1 MSCSSKHKIAVQ
13 GVLGCMILLLGFWRT
28 IEKAIKL
35 NPMNPVYYA
44 NMGLL
49 YAATDT
55 AINLRNYMALSKVS
69 SEALDKS
76 LAYFHL
82 ANNMAPK
89 NRLFSLNLGLLY
101 ALNGKYL
108 KAKSFFEKAVE
119 NSDEEENVLLWALF
133 CESHKQFVEA
143 KRYAKLEKHNY
154 CYWIEIVEN
163 VVKILSVRKGDPINM
178 AKLGSVLLYKGDKI
192 EAEKLFIE
200 SLEVMCG
207 LSRPWY
213 ALGQLA
219 ENKGDSIKAYIFY
232 KRGMSLD
239 SPITLSDRRNLIN
252 KNELTEYSLKSK
264 ALDIINIYENTYNTS
279 LIDKRI
285 ILMDTLSIHK
295 KAASEKP

>member
-1 MSCSSKHKIAVQ
+1 
-13 GVLGCMILLLGFWRT
+13 MILLLGFWHIRYSYANKLNNKACTMADSEKAMRT

-55 AINLRNYMALSKVS
+55 ANNLRNYMALSKVS

-119 NSDEEENVLLWALF
+119 NSDEEENV
-133 CESHKQFVEA
+133 
-143 KRYAKLEKHNY
+143 
-154 CYWIEIVEN
+154 
-163 VVKILSVRKGDPINM
+163 
-178 AKLGSVLLYKGDKI
+178 
-192 EAEKLFIE
+192 
-200 SLEVMCG
+200 
-207 LSRPWY
+207 
-213 ALGQLA
+213 
-219 ENKGDSIKAYIFY
+219 
-232 KRGMSLD
+232 
-239 SPITLSDRRNLIN
+239 
-252 KNELTEYSLKSK
+252 
-264 ALDIINIYENTYNTS
+264 
-279 LIDKRI
+279 
-285 ILMDTLSIHK
+285 
-295 KAASEKP
+295 

>member
-1 MSCSSKHKIAVQ
+1 M
-13 GVLGCMILLLGFWRT
+13 
-28 IEKAIKL
+28 
-35 NPMNPVYYA
+35 
-44 NMGLL
+44 
-49 YAATDT
+49 
-55 AINLRNYMALSKVS
+55 
-69 SEALDKS
+69 
-76 LAYFHL
+76 
-82 ANNMAPK
+82 
-89 NRLFSLNLGLLY
+89 
-101 ALNGKYL
+101 
-108 KAKSFFEKAVE
+108 
-119 NSDEEENVLLWALF
+119 
-133 CESHKQFVEA
+133 
-143 KRYAKLEKHNY
+143 
-154 CYWIEIVEN
+154 
-163 VVKILSVRKGDPINM
+163 
-178 AKLGSVLLYKGDKI
+178 LLYKGDKI

>member
-1 MSCSSKHKIAVQ
+1 MT
-13 GVLGCMILLLGFWRT
+13 F
-28 IEKAIKL
+28 
-35 NPMNPVYYA
+35 P
-44 NMGLL
+44 
-49 YAATDT
+49 
-55 AINLRNYMALSKVS
+55 
-69 SEALDKS
+69 
-76 LAYFHL
+76 
-82 ANNMAPK
+82 
-89 NRLFSLNLGLLY
+89 
-101 ALNGKYL
+101 
-108 KAKSFFEKAVE
+108 
-119 NSDEEENVLLWALF
+119 
-133 CESHKQFVEA
+133 
-143 KRYAKLEKHNY
+143 NY

>member
-1 MSCSSKHKIAVQ
+1 MEDENKKD
-13 GVLGCMILLLGFWRT
+13 
-28 IEKAIKL
+28 IE
-35 NPMNPVYYA
+35 
-44 NMGLL
+44 
-49 YAATDT
+49 
-55 AINLRNYMALSKVS
+55 
-69 SEALDKS
+69 S
-76 LAYFHL
+76 LVA
-82 ANNMAPK
+82 
-89 NRLFSLNLGLLY
+89 R
-101 ALNGKYL
+101 
-108 KAKSFFEKAVE
+108 
-119 NSDEEENVLLWALF
+119 
-133 CESHKQFVEA
+133 
-143 KRYAKLEKHNY
+143 
-154 CYWIEIVEN
+154 
-163 VVKILSVRKGDPINM
+163 
-178 AKLGSVLLYKGDKI
+178 KLGSVLLYKGDKI